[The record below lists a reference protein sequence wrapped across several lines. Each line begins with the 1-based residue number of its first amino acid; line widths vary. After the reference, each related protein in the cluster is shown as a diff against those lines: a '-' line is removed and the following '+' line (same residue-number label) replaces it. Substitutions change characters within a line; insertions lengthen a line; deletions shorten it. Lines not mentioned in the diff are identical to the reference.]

1 MDKRLS
7 VRLFGQEIGLLEQ
20 DISDRIKFTYN
31 DDNNIPISYRLPVS
45 KKSFTDEDCR
55 PYFHGLLSEADSV
68 RKYLGKIFHINPND
82 DFALL
87 QAIGRD
93 CAGAISFHNPEE
105 PVKPD
110 ESAQLEYTLL
120 SDNELK
126 KNIEELRSKPF
137 FMQADNDIRIAL
149 GGCQYK
155 GSVILIDGKV
165 CLPKNSTP
173 TTHILKSA
181 DTVNEY
187 VCMKV
192 AKKLDI
198 NVAEV
203 EIRNI
208 ENIRYLLIE
217 RYDREIKNNV
227 IKRIHQETFCQ
238 ALGGNISL
246 KRYFELFDTTV
257 TPTVSKSMFMKT
269 FIFSFII
276 GNNDASSR
284 NYSLLYKGEQT
295 VLAPIYDVLC
305 TYACKK
311 FKRNLS
317 MQTIKK
323 LITEK
328 IFEKICNEVDY
339 SYKNFI
345 KDFYYIAENLHK
357 FIEEEKDF
365 FDKEEQKVIDIILDC
380 VDKRADLI
388 DYL

>member
-1 MDKRLS
+1 
-7 VRLFGQEIGLLEQ
+7 
-20 DISDRIKFTYN
+20 
-31 DDNNIPISYRLPVS
+31 
-45 KKSFTDEDCR
+45 
-55 PYFHGLLSEADSV
+55 
-68 RKYLGKIFHINPND
+68 
-82 DFALL
+82 
-87 QAIGRD
+87 
-93 CAGAISFHNPEE
+93 
-105 PVKPD
+105 
-110 ESAQLEYTLL
+110 
-120 SDNELK
+120 
-126 KNIEELRSKPF
+126 
-137 FMQADNDIRIAL
+137 
-149 GGCQYK
+149 
-155 GSVILIDGKV
+155 
-165 CLPKNSTP
+165 
-173 TTHILKSA
+173 
-181 DTVNEY
+181 
-187 VCMKV
+187 MKV

-238 ALGGNISL
+238 ALEGNISL
-246 KRYFELFDTTV
+246 KGYFEIFDTTV

-295 VLAPIYDVLC
+295 VLAPICDVLC

-380 VDKRADLI
+380 VGKRADLI